1 MLFTVYNT
9 LATIGVA
16 LYSPFILFKKGLKHD
31 RRRFISERFGLSDYQ
46 KTDIWVH
53 GVSVGEV
60 LAALPFLKALRKEYP
75 SKKIT
80 LSTTTHTGQYIA
92 ITRFKEADRIM
103 YMPVDPSLFSS
114 RVVKRLRPDIF
125 ITIETELWP
134 SLFRELR
141 ESGSRLV
148 LLNGRISRA
157 SFRGYNKIRPFM
169 RHVLRQV
176 DYFYMQT
183 RDDAERIISL
193 GAPPE
198 RVGVMGNFKFDIHL
212 EESKIP
218 EWPNAIKGDI
228 LLAASTHEGEEEKI
242 LDAYECIKREIHDL
256 NLILAPRHPERFNDV
271 AALLRSRGFDFTRR
285 SSLNGSPGSV
295 SGIIL
300 LDTIGELPYVFAC
313 VTIAFIGG
321 SLIPH
326 GGHNIL
332 EPAYWAKPIIF
343 GPYMDNFP
351 FARDFLKRNA
361 ACEVQNPED
370 LAQCVIELLTNRTRL
385 SQMGRNA
392 RAIIEENRGAVS
404 RAIDLIRRIYGNT

>member
-1 MLFTVYNT
+1 MLFTIYNA
-9 LATIGVA
+9 LSTIGVA
-16 LYSPFILFKKGLKHD
+16 LYSPFIVFKRGLKED

-60 LAALPFLKALRKEYP
+60 IASLPFLKALREEYP
-75 SKKIT
+75 AKKIT

-92 ITRFKEADRIM
+92 MTRFREADRIM

-114 RVVKRLRPDIF
+114 RVVKGLKPEIF

-134 SLFRELR
+134 SLFRGLKNAGAR
-141 ESGSRLV
+141 VV
-148 LLNGRISRA
+148 LINGRISRA
-157 SFRGYNKIRPFM
+157 SFRGYRKIKYFM
-169 RHVLRQV
+169 KHILRQV

-183 RDDAERIISL
+183 SDDAERIISL

-218 EWPNAIKGDI
+218 EWAKAIKGDT
-228 LLAASTHEGEEEKI
+228 LLAGSTHEGEEEKI
-242 LDAYECIKREIHDL
+242 LTAYEYIKREGHNL

-271 AALLRSRGFDFTRR
+271 ATLLRSRGLDFNRR
-285 SSLNGSPGSV
+285 SSLNGSSDSV

-313 VTIAFIGG
+313 ATIAFIGG

-351 FARDFLKRNA
+351 FARDFLKRDA

-370 LAQCVIELLTNRTRL
+370 LAQRVIGLLRDRAGLT
-385 SQMGRNA
+385 QMGRNA

-404 RAIDLIRRIYGNT
+404 RAIDLIRRIYPE